1 MDHKKDLYRYSDL
14 KVLGYGSPSTIWRAI
29 KRGDFPAPIDAS
41 GRPAWQPEKLEEW
54 LATRPLITY
63 SSEE

>member
-1 MDHKKDLYRYSDL
+1 MKHQKDLYRYSDL
-14 KVLGYGSPSTIWRAI
+14 KGKGYGSQSTIWRMI
-29 KRGDFPAPIDAS
+29 KRGDFPAPIDAG

-54 LATRPLITY
+54 LATRPQITY